1 MYSKK
6 SLNKVKFHEL
16 LSQIRLSS
24 YDNNIVK
31 HYDNLKLVGKI
42 TPKIATLEIIL
53 RNKLDN
59 KLSEKDNDWIKNSN
73 DEKIKKSKEEIEHR
87 EKNRIL
93 SHHQYL
99 SRMSLGT
106 IIYLI
111 KENRMQDSIMDLKNI
126 NFRNYNQYNRNFFL
140 KNGKKRN
147 FGNIYK
153 VDIVLSLLQNL
164 RNRSYH
170 WENILKTTEKNGK
183 HYPRLTTKI
192 KNTHIGVDPQKI
204 DFFLSDLIKTFN
216 EKILEYC

>member
-1 MYSKK
+1 MNN
-6 SLNKVKFHEL
+6 LTNFNIL
-16 LSQIRLSS
+16 LSQTRLSS
-24 YDNNIVK
+24 YNNDIAK

-53 RNKLDN
+53 RNKLDS
-59 KLSEKDNDWIKNSN
+59 KLSELDNEWIKNSN
-73 DEKIKKSKEEIEHR
+73 DGMIKNTREKIEER
-87 EKNRIL
+87 EKNKIL

-111 KENRMQDSIMDLKNI
+111 KENRVQDSIMNLNNI

-140 KNGKKRN
+140 RNGKKRN

-192 KNTHIGVDPQKI
+192 ENAYIGINPQKI
-204 DFFLSDLIKTFN
+204 ELFLDDLIKTFD
-216 EKILEYC
+216 EEILKYCQD

>member
-1 MYSKK
+1 MNN
-6 SLNKVKFHEL
+6 LTNFNEL
-16 LSQIRLSS
+16 FSQIRLSS

-31 HYDNLKLVGKI
+31 HYDNLKCVGKI
-42 TPKIATLEIIL
+42 TPKLATLEIIL

-73 DEKIKKSKEEIEHR
+73 DENIKKAKDEIEKR

-99 SRMSLGT
+99 SRISLGT

-111 KENRMQDSIMDLKNI
+111 KENRMQDSIMNLKNI

-192 KNTHIGVDPQKI
+192 ENTHVGVDLQKI
-204 DFFLSDLIKTFN
+204 DLFLSDLIKTFN
-216 EKILEYC
+216 EEILEYC